1 MKLIYEFII
10 ILSIYK
16 SCVRICFFHE
26 MFIEIVLSNKIQILF
41 FSNQFIYLRG
51 KKYVGLDG

>member
-1 MKLIYEFII
+1 MQFIYVFII

-16 SCVRICFFHE
+16 LCVWIYFFHE
-26 MFIEIVLSNKIQILF
+26 MFIEIVLNNEIQILF

-51 KKYVGLDG
+51 KK

>member
-1 MKLIYEFII
+1 MKVLDMKYVYVFII

-16 SCVRICFFHE
+16 LCVWIYFFHE
-26 MFIEIVLSNKIQILF
+26 MFIEIVLNNEIQILF

-51 KKYVGLDG
+51 KK